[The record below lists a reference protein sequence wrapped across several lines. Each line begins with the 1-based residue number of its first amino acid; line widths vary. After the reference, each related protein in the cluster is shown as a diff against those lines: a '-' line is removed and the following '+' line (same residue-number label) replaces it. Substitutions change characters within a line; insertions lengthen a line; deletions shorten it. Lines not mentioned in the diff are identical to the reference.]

1 MTDATTA
8 VLFSS
13 VYFRHNTGKR
23 HPESTRR
30 LQAIIKE
37 LEENKSVKN
46 TKWQFVG
53 PTRASTE
60 IVGRVHDL
68 EYINYIQSFCKA
80 GGGLLDED
88 TVASSESYETA
99 LYAVGACINAVDL
112 VINGC
117 YQNAFALVRPP
128 GHHASRSNAKGF
140 CIFNNVAAA
149 AKNLTEH
156 HNLKRILILDIDAH
170 SGDGTQRIFYNTNKV
185 LYVSLH
191 EDPTDFPGAGF
202 LNEMGEGD
210 GLGYNVNIP
219 LPFKTTDSTY
229 LEAIDRIVEPIVSE
243 YSPEFILL
251 SAGFDGHYSDPIG
264 NLSLT
269 SKCYRKIFAFVK
281 ELAADNCHGKLV
293 AVLEG
298 GYNVNYVG
306 KLAAQAIGSLSGTH
320 YIFQDAPP
328 VAARRSTRQ
337 ADKILAN
344 VKETQEAFWHLD

>member
-1 MTDATTA
+1 MTEATTA
-8 VLFSS
+8 VFFSP

-23 HPESTRR
+23 HPESARR

-37 LEENKSVKN
+37 LEESKRAKD

-53 PTRASTE
+53 PTKASTE

-68 EYINYIQSFCKA
+68 EYVNYIQSFCKA

-88 TVASSESYETA
+88 TVASRESYETA
-99 LYAVGACINAVDL
+99 LYAVGGCVNAVDL
-112 VINGC
+112 VIKGC

-149 AKNLTEH
+149 AKNLVEH
-156 HNLKRILILDIDAH
+156 HDLKRVLILDIDAH
-170 SGDGTQRIFYNTNKV
+170 SGDGTQGIFYNTNKV
-185 LYVSLH
+185 LYISLH
-191 EDPTDFPGAGF
+191 EDPTGFPGAGF
-202 LNEMGEGD
+202 LDETGRGD

-229 LEAIDRIVEPIVSE
+229 LTAIERIVEPIASE

-264 NLSLT
+264 NLALT
-269 SKCYRKIFAFVK
+269 SKCYRKLFAFVK
-281 ELAADNCHGKLV
+281 EFAADNCHGKLV

-298 GYNVNYVG
+298 GYNINYVG
-306 KLAAQAIGSLSGTH
+306 KLAAQAVGSLSGTH
-320 YIFQDAPP
+320 CIFQDALP
-328 VAARRSTRQ
+328 AAGQRPTKQ
-337 ADKILAN
+337 AEKILVN
-344 VKETQEAFWHLD
+344 VKKAQKAFWHLD